1 MNKKTIFIKSF
12 LLTLLLGFSDPTMVM
27 GADEVGS
34 SMMMTNTSSQS
45 NQFIDQQ
52 ILGFLSAE
60 NQALSDNE
68 FDRKFKNIFNNEKNL
83 QLNFKVDLPRS
94 IREDPLLFLPYKR
107 ILDAIKKNNDLSIIT
122 MIDIEK
128 DDNICV
134 EIFKGNST
142 QMSLDFNNQKYK
154 NSKEI
159 SLYGSFLGLEKLT
172 FSELNNLT
180 VLNLNNLT
188 SLKGVC
194 INDNAVLKHL
204 SIKNSTISDDLTLK
218 NLPSLEQLLIIEDI
232 ISGNLTLENS
242 PLKSVDIQKSTIS
255 GDLTLKNLPSLERLR
270 IIKDTI
276 SGNLT
281 LENLPSLEWLFIIK
295 DTISGN
301 LTLENSPLKI
311 VDIEESTIP
320 GDLTLKNLPSLE
332 RLRIIDNAQ
341 LAQVIA
347 NRDGNIQ
354 QFTRTAVE
362 QIDDNGGENLE
373 PFDTD
378 VILDHLHPGIVQIQA
393 ITGEEAIVK
402 KEGDLIKAYKS
413 FIADPDNARF
423 SELVPKEGDI
433 SAEEKDRFDK
443 RFTDNAGKMF
453 TFLQEFSRSN
463 SNSPANQFKV
473 EQALIGVQL
482 LQGKILDHNSKPI
495 PTYTGHPLR
504 GVRHQIDR
512 ASYAVFQLG
521 HNLPNTSQLFCLVY
535 GIAQAKYDEMYSQKV
550 KDFVITWIS
559 ENFTKIKPIFKN
571 DEGKEFAEAGFFLA
585 SDEGVKLT
593 QDLTTHLEDFAEL
606 MQIFA
611 NKEQGCGV
619 LNKAKN
625 LGKILTASKITF
637 GAQIK
642 QDVFNPLIEA
652 LFMTMRGHNRILDN
666 LDNLDNQ
673 DKENKPAC
681 TQGAYLHLLE
691 ALGEVTNNEHMQ
703 GAIARIEVVSCLPVQ
718 Q

>member
-1 MNKKTIFIKSF
+1 M
-12 LLTLLLGFSDPTMVM
+12 
-27 GADEVGS
+27 
-34 SMMMTNTSSQS
+34 
-45 NQFIDQQ
+45 
-52 ILGFLSAE
+52 
-60 NQALSDNE
+60 
-68 FDRKFKNIFNNEKNL
+68 
-83 QLNFKVDLPRS
+83 
-94 IREDPLLFLPYKR
+94 
-107 ILDAIKKNNDLSIIT
+107 
-122 MIDIEK
+122 
-128 DDNICV
+128 
-134 EIFKGNST
+134 
-142 QMSLDFNNQKYK
+142 
-154 NSKEI
+154 
-159 SLYGSFLGLEKLT
+159 
-172 FSELNNLT
+172 
-180 VLNLNNLT
+180 
-188 SLKGVC
+188 
-194 INDNAVLKHL
+194 
-204 SIKNSTISDDLTLK
+204 
-218 NLPSLEQLLIIEDI
+218 EQLLIIEDI

-521 HNLPNTSQLFCLVY
+521 HNLPNTSQLLCLVY